1 MILEEHQE
9 AEAIE
14 SPLISEMAHLTGD
27 AKQWIN
33 IGLFSKLVCYTLCGC
48 FPFRLEPG
56 RVVRQDF

>member
-14 SPLISEMAHLTGD
+14 SPLFGEMAHLTGD

-33 IGLFSKLVCYTLCGC
+33 IGLFSKLACYTL
-48 FPFRLEPG
+48 
-56 RVVRQDF
+56 